1 MEAGP
6 RCEFVFKGIKT
17 GCHAKCVLGERQFRI
32 ISQNI
37 FIEKKIN
44 FVFCVKGEVVKKKTA
59 GDRSKNPRNLEKV
72 WYFLSFGVCFVFLE
86 CFSYCMVLFSIW
98 FWVGSDPKILGHP
111 V

>member
-44 FVFCVKGEVVKKKTA
+44 FVFCVKGEVVKKRQRETGQKIQEI
-59 GDRSKNPRNLEKV
+59 SK
-72 WYFLSFGVCFVFLE
+72 SFGVFCRSE
-86 CFSYCMVLFSIW
+86 CVLS
-98 FWVGSDPKILGHP
+98 S
-111 V
+111 